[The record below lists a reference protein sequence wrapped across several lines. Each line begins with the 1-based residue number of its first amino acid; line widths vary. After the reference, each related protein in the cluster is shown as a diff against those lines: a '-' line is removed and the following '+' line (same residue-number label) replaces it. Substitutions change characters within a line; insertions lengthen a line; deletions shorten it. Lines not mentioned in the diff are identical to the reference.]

1 MRSKNI
7 HFENCDFFIAEQR
20 TERTSVPFALLWVN
34 LQQTIIRITFAGY
47 QIKKLTNSM
56 LTDNKLKSQIDALW
70 NRFWSGGITNP
81 LTAIEQMS
89 YLIFLKRLE
98 DLENSRT
105 RKAARKKE
113 VYVTIYER
121 YMQWRRKEEG
131 AGNMPNE
138 LKNDKQGEKLKWS
151 HWSQLP
157 GEEMLNFVREHV
169 FHFLRNMAADGSSF
183 TQYMKDAV
191 CIIPKA
197 SLLQEAVKIIEDLHI
212 SEQNADVQGDIYEYL
227 LNQLSSSGK
236 NGQFRTPRHI
246 IRMITK
252 MVDPKIGQRICDP
265 AAGSAGFLVSAYEHI
280 LEQNTSKDILTYDEE
295 GKAHNLIGDQITD
308 AKAHNFL
315 KSKAISGF
323 DNDIT
328 MVRIG
333 AMNLMLHGI
342 DDPHFIYSDT
352 LSKSFEERNRYDVA
366 LANPPFKGS
375 IDESDINVRFKTKT
389 KKTEL
394 LFMQLIYDLLVMGG
408 RAGVI
413 VPDGVLF
420 GTSNAHV
427 AVRQLLVDSCQL
439 QGIVSMPSGVFKPY
453 AGVSTAVLLFTKGG
467 ITDKVWFY
475 DMQAYGFS
483 LDDKRQKIADN
494 DIPNIVAEYHKWIA
508 DPKRYSPPPCGEA
521 GRGPII
527 LVDVEEIRKN
537 KYDLSISRYKPG
549 EYTAVQYEQP
559 EVILDKL
566 MLMEDEIGYMVKGL
580 KDKMK

>member
-1 MRSKNI
+1 
-7 HFENCDFFIAEQR
+7 
-20 TERTSVPFALLWVN
+20 
-34 LQQTIIRITFAGY
+34 
-47 QIKKLTNSM
+47 M

-113 VYVTIYER
+113 AYVTVYER

-131 AGNMPNE
+131 VNNLPTD
-138 LKNDKQGEKLKWS
+138 LKNDKQGDKLKWTY
-151 HWSQLP
+151 WSQLP
-157 GEEMLNFVREHV
+157 GDEMLSFVRDHV
-169 FHFLRNMAADGSSF
+169 FHFLRNMSSDGSSF
-183 TQYMKDAV
+183 TQYMQDAV

-246 IRMITK
+246 IRMITR

-280 LEQNTSKDILTYDEE
+280 LEQNTSKEILTYDEE

-308 AKAHNFL
+308 TRAHNFL
-315 KSKAISGF
+315 KSKAINGF

-342 DDPHFIYSDT
+342 DNPHFVYSDA
-352 LSKSFEERNRYDVA
+352 LSKSFEERNLYDVV

-375 IDESDINVRFKTKT
+375 IDESDINARFKTKT

-394 LFMQLIYDLLVMGG
+394 LFMELIYDLLVMGG

-427 AVRQLLVDSCQL
+427 AVRELLVNSCQL

-453 AGVSTAVLLFTKGG
+453 AGVSTAMLLFTKGG
-467 ITDKVWFY
+467 VTDKVWFY
-475 DMQAYGFS
+475 DMQADGFS
-483 LDDKRQKIADN
+483 LDDKRQKIAD
-494 DIPNIVAEYHKWIA
+494 DDTKEIVTEYHKWQSA
-508 DPKRYSPPPCGEA
+508 PAKYKPA
-521 GRGPII
+521 NKKII
-527 LVDVEEIRKN
+527 LVDAEEIKKN
-537 KYDLSISRYKPG
+537 KYDLSISRYKPV

-559 EVILDKL
+559 EAILDKL
-566 MLMEDEIGYMVKGL
+566 MLMEDEISYIVKGL
-580 KDKMK
+580 RKKMK

>member
-1 MRSKNI
+1 
-7 HFENCDFFIAEQR
+7 
-20 TERTSVPFALLWVN
+20 
-34 LQQTIIRITFAGY
+34 
-47 QIKKLTNSM
+47 M
-56 LTDNKLKSQIDALW
+56 LTDSKLKSQIDALW
-70 NRFWSGGITNP
+70 NRFWTGGISNP

-98 DLENSRT
+98 DLENARV
-105 RKAARKKE
+105 RRAARKKE
-113 VYVTIYER
+113 TYATVYEHYI
-121 YMQWRRKEEG
+121 QWRKKEEG
-131 AGNMPNE
+131 AGNLPAE
-138 LKNDKQGEKLKWS
+138 LKNDKQGDKLKWS

-157 GEEMLNFVREHV
+157 GEEMLPFVRDHV
-169 FHFLRNMAADGSSF
+169 FHFLRNMGRDYSSF
-183 TQYMKDAV
+183 TQYMQDAV

-227 LNQLSSSGK
+227 LNQLSTSGK

-246 IRMITK
+246 IRMITR

-265 AAGSAGFLVSAYEHI
+265 AAGTSGFLTSAYEHI
-280 LEQNTSKDILTYDEE
+280 LEQNTSKDILSYDEE

-308 AKAHNFL
+308 VKAHNFL
-315 KSKAISGF
+315 KSKAINGF

-342 DDPHFIYSDT
+342 DEPNFRYSDV
-352 LSKSFEERNRYDVA
+352 LSKSFDERNLYDVA

-375 IDESDINVRFKTKT
+375 IDESDINARFKTKT

-394 LFMQLIYDLLVMGG
+394 LFLELIYDLLVMGG

-427 AVRQLLVDSCQL
+427 QVRQLLVDSCQL

-475 DMQAYGFS
+475 DMQADGFS
-483 LDDKRQKIADN
+483 LDDKRQKIAEN
-494 DIPNIVAEYHKWIA
+494 DIPNIIDEYHKWTSKPNKYVA
-508 DPKRYSPPPCGEA
+508 PEKG
-521 GRGPII
+521 GVV

-537 KYDLSISRYKPG
+537 KYDLSISRYKPV
-549 EYTAVQYEQP
+549 EYQAVQYEPP

-566 MLMEDEIGYMVKGL
+566 MLMEDEIGYIVKGL
-580 KDKMK
+580 KEKMK